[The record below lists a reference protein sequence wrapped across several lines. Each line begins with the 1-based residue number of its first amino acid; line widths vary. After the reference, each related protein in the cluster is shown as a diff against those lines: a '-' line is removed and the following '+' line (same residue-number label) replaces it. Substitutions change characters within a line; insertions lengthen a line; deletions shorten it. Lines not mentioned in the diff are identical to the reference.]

1 MCWTTCNTASGQ
13 FVVRSLGADSTEVRF
28 PQCDPQQ
35 LLAAEAEILSLLVS
49 LKGRQLHLHAGSMM
63 CSMPA
68 SQQLAQRLAERLK
81 SAGRTV
87 VSSGFW
93 YYQTSLTQALPEPV
107 TLAQAIT
114 ADREN
119 LSLSGVVISQP
130 A

>member
-1 MCWTTCNTASGQ
+1 MCWITCNTATGQ
-13 FVVRSLGADSTEVRF
+13 FVVRTISADSTEVRF

-35 LLAAEAEILSLLVS
+35 LLAAEAEILSLLIS

-93 YYQTSLTQALPEPV
+93 YQQTSLRQALPEPV
-107 TLAQAIT
+107 TPAQSAT
-114 ADREN
+114 ADREH
-119 LSLSGVVISQP
+119 LSLSGVVIPRP